1 VAVLNATDAKAVNS
15 VRVRSWRLIYR
26 NMQPACR
33 FTLLMT
39 LVSAGCGGAG
49 GDAPA
54 VGATPLIEALRGA
67 LAREGLPA
75 ALDSLEAAA
84 ARDSAVLRDAHQ
96 LAHDIGRTALERAGS
111 PAVIAQCRPVFSS
124 GCYHGVVE
132 SYVRRRDA
140 VDMAELERMCAGAGA
155 AETPGPVSE
164 CVHGLG
170 HGVLGALSLNLD
182 RTLRYCDALSSPDHR
197 GGCHSGAFM
206 EAVMSALRERIP
218 DQGGTAHEHA
228 GHEHG
233 TREAGRLTID
243 ASDPFSPCARF
254 DDPYAKACWV
264 YQGFVMLWQTGFDTR
279 AALERCRQAPEGRV
293 AQCAQS
299 VGFQIT
305 GLFQRDNRWVLE
317 QCGRGRWPLSAECA
331 AGAAAALS
339 SIDWSGTRAAGFCGA
354 APSPWKSACH
364 ASALRVLSTLVSP
377 GDLRRFCERIA
388 VEEVGAC
395 AAPQPDRRSFRD
407 ASRDSSTGRS
417 TIKRAGR

>member
-15 VRVRSWRLIYR
+15 VRVRGCRLIYR

-33 FTLLMT
+33 CILLIA
-39 LVSAGCGGAG
+39 LVSNGCGGAG

-54 VGATPLIEALRGA
+54 AGATPLIEALRGA
-67 LAREGLPA
+67 LARDGLAA

-96 LAHDIGRTALERAGS
+96 LAHDLGRTALQSAGS
-111 PAVIAQCRPVFSS
+111 PSVIAQCGPMFSS

-132 SYVRRRDA
+132 SYVQRRGA
-140 VDMAELERMCAGAGA
+140 VDMAELERMCAGAGGPD
-155 AETPGPVSE
+155 TPGPVSE

-170 HGVLGALSLNLD
+170 HGVLGALSLDLD

-206 EAVMSALRERIP
+206 EAVMTALRERTP
-218 DQGGTAHEHA
+218 DPAGAAHKHAAHEH
-228 GHEHG
+228 GSG
-233 TREAGRLTID
+233 EAGRLTID

-264 YQGFVMLWQTGFDTR
+264 YQGFLVLRQAGFNAR

-305 GLFQRDNRWVLE
+305 GLFQRGDGWIIE
-317 QCGRGRWPLSAECA
+317 QCGRGAGLANECG
-331 AGAAAALS
+331 AGAAAALTS
-339 SIDWSGTRAAGFCGA
+339 MDWSGNRA
-354 APSPWKSACH
+354 
-364 ASALRVLSTLVSP
+364 T
-377 GDLRRFCERIA
+377 RFCEA
-388 VEEVGAC
+388 ASAAWQAAC
-395 AAPQPDRRSFRD
+395 L
-407 ASRDSSTGRS
+407 AS
-417 TIKRAGR
+417 AGRVLRTLATPADLQRFSQRTAKISADACGPLGDRGLDGTGSVAD